1 MSSVLVDN
9 LSGDKEAYEKTNVL
23 AVLSVVAVLLLAPI
37 AFGQE
42 EEVSEEVEIP
52 DGGEAEIE
60 VKGPPEVVE
69 PAVQ

>member
-1 MSSVLVDN
+1 M
-9 LSGDKEAYEKTNVL
+9 
-23 AVLSVVAVLLLAPI
+23 AVLLLAPI